1 MLVAAREATAGFT
14 GRAAELAASPVRL
27 PLADPGKRRYLP
39 LSDSSRD
46 RDRVARPRV
55 AVWELTLRC
64 NLACIHCGSRAG
76 KARKDELTTDECLAV
91 VEQLAALDVPEVS
104 LIGGEAH
111 LHPGFLDVLCALKSH
126 GISVGMVTG
135 GRGID
140 DALAREISDAG
151 LDSVSV
157 SLDGLQATHDVLRGL
172 SGSFASAAS
181 AIAAF
186 RQAGL
191 FVSVN
196 TQINRANYREM
207 PELLELVIGS
217 GVRAFQIALTVAM
230 GRAADHP
237 DVLLQPHDLL
247 EVYPIIAS
255 LKRRCDEAGVRMW
268 PGNNIG
274 YFGPYESLLRGTM
287 PLGHCYSC
295 GAGVSTLGIEADG
308 TIKGCPS
315 LPTTEW
321 AGGNLREHGLKDI
334 WERAVPLRYIRDR
347 SVDDLWGFCRT
358 CYYAN
363 ECRAGCTWTGFSL
376 FQRPGNNPYCH
387 HRALELQSRGLRERL
402 ERIEAPPGEPF
413 DIGAFQ
419 LIVEPIP
426 EEPDRSRT

>member
-1 MLVAAREATAGFT
+1 MAAREATERFID
-14 GRAAELAASPVRL
+14 RAVEHDSLPIRL
-27 PLADPGKRRYLP
+27 PLAGPTKRRYLP
-39 LSDSSRD
+39 LSDSSRA
-46 RDRVARPRV
+46 RDRAARPRL

-64 NLACIHCGSRAG
+64 NLSCIHCGSRAG
-76 KARKDELTTDECLAV
+76 KARKDELTTEECLGL
-91 VEQLAALDVPEVS
+91 VEELAALEVLEVS

-111 LHPGFLDVLCALKSH
+111 LHAGFLEVLRALKSH
-126 GISVGMVTG
+126 GIEVGMTTG

-140 DALAREISDAG
+140 AALAQKIAEAG

-157 SLDGLQATHDVLRGL
+157 SLDGLEATHDALRGL
-172 SGSFASAAS
+172 SGSFASAVA

-186 RQAGL
+186 REAGV

-196 TQINRANYREM
+196 TQVNRANYREM
-207 PELLELVIGS
+207 PELLELLIGA
-217 GVRAFQIALTVAM
+217 GARAFQIALTVAM

-237 DVLLQPHDLL
+237 DVLLQPYDLL

-295 GAGVSTLGIEADG
+295 GAGVSSLGIEADG

-315 LPTTEW
+315 LPTTAW
-321 AGGNLREHGLKDI
+321 AGGNVREHALKDI
-334 WERAVPLRYIRDR
+334 WERAVPLRYVRDR
-347 SVDDLWGFCRT
+347 SVNDLWGFCRT

-376 FQRPGNNPYCH
+376 FQRSGNNPYCH

-402 ERIEAPPGEPF
+402 ERVQAPPGEPF

-419 LIVEPIP
+419 LIVEPLP
-426 EEPDRSRT
+426 EHPDRSRT